1 MTIAGFNSKVVYS
14 VFTHDVVF
22 NIISSLIVEWF
33 FRSFPGHKMSHYA
46 LILFVMHAI
55 TAHVQGCTHAC
66 MHIYYAKINAC
77 TENLHKPFNSCGFCR
92 ADIISAAEGF
102 CAAEVKCL
110 GDRSKTASLRYTNTK
125 ATSRTAH

>member
-1 MTIAGFNSKVVYS
+1 MTIAGFNSKVVHS

-22 NIISSLIVEWF
+22 NIISSLLVEWF

-77 TENLHKPFNSCGFCR
+77 TENLHKPFN
-92 ADIISAAEGF
+92 
-102 CAAEVKCL
+102 EVKCL